1 MLIYVRREEALCLVK
16 QVMQALPRKS
26 TIKELEGIHMEADAN
41 RSILTLTAT
50 NLEITIRA
58 TLYAAV
64 ERSGS
69 AVLPA
74 RFLADALSRFAGE
87 EVGLELD
94 EAGQCTLR
102 SDRARYQIQALPG
115 GKYPMPELPFPE
127 DDRAFDSRPLFER
140 SGVHLQGQ

>member
-1 MLIYVRREEALCLVK
+1 MLIQVKREEALSLVK
-16 QVMQALPRKS
+16 QVMQAIPRK
-26 TIKELEGIHMEADAN
+26 TAIKELEGIHLDAD
-41 RSILTLTAT
+41 RSALTLTAT
-50 NLEITIRA
+50 NLEIAMRA
-58 TLYAAV
+58 SLYAAV

-74 RFLADALSRFAGE
+74 RFLADALSRFAGD
-87 EVGLELD
+87 EVWLELD

-102 SDRARYQIQALPG
+102 SDRARYQIQALPS